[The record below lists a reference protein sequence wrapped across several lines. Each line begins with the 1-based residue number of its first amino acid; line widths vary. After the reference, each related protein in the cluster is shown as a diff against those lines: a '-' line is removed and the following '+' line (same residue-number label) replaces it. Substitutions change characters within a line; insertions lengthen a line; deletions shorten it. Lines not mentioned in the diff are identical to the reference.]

1 MGMSE
6 ERELGFTF
14 SSVKRRKNPCASI
27 SKESI
32 GVSSSVHSIQM
43 DKQFEFR
50 SCTRSLEDY
59 DLALL
64 TNNFLN

>member
-32 GVSSSVHSIQM
+32 GVSSSVTA
-43 DKQFEFR
+43 FR
-50 SCTRSLEDY
+50 WINNLKFAATQRFTRHLKLQDSDINL
-59 DLALL
+59 
-64 TNNFLN
+64 